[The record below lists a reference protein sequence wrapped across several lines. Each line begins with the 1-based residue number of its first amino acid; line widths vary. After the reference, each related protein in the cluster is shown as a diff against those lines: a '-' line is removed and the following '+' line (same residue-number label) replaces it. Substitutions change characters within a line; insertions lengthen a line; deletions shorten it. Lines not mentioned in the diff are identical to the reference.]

1 VAEHKVAEVTLQNI
15 AKGVLD
21 TVAGHCLSLGLENST
36 DTEELIEVIRV
47 IASNLAIAA
56 YTGLSLKQTA
66 NNPNLGIQELS
77 PRSTGFTKEKI
88 RSIIESVQSSL
99 DFDAIAKPL
108 SKLSAYH
115 FAKYLEIVHAIT
127 VYGDIEIDSSG
138 VIINGSTGHR
148 KMRGAFYTPSSVAR
162 FICEGTIGQAI
173 DELIQLIESGDDP
186 LDSLIQLMHIR
197 VLDPACGPGTFLVEA
212 LRTIKSK
219 YKRIKSAYTKL
230 VVNQATIN
238 GRRLEELDCALSNA
252 ESFTNY
258 MMARLYGVDLDP
270 AAIEVASLSIAAVG
284 AMPRDSMK
292 ALFLTTLKPG
302 NSLIS
307 EFPVGVIRPNERGVG
322 NLLALRNDLKSTQE
336 VAERKRKYSV
346 FKKTVRELE
355 KTLLMDFQGKRAS
368 SILDADGMM
377 HAFCWELEF
386 PEVFLID
393 KRGHCNGFDFVVM
406 NPPYD
411 ILKLNRSEYVSPRQ
425 GLEER
430 RLGLME
436 FDKHKAVEKQQANF
450 FRKSGQYKLSVDNVI
465 NLYRVMIERALQVT
479 SADAKLGFIV
489 PSTLICDLSAR
500 KLRESLLRS
509 YRILGIDDFSEK
521 AQVFEGVTQ
530 AVCVLRVDKAEPPG
544 DVPIAT
550 HQAFSN
556 REAKYYSI
564 PLALVDMVSGDS
576 MSIPR
581 ASKESWGI
589 LEKIHMWPRV
599 GDQRWIVN
607 RRGELD
613 LTAYKQ
619 FISYEETGTKLIRGS
634 HIGRYLVNWTCR
646 NKECYVWRK
655 DFICALGQSG
665 KLKDMESVRIAG
677 QQICN
682 MAQKW
687 RLKFGLVEPGPILG
701 NSCNYLLVRGTK
713 DDRKYMFFL
722 LALMNS
728 HLLNWRFKTTSTNN
742 HVNNGDLAR
751 LPVPNPANLPSRL
764 IEIADL
770 LSDNAE
776 KLVQKAETIVQ
787 HETEALVFRLY
798 GLNKEEALTVLEC
811 QGADEAEIEAIQ
823 SLLQ

>member
-1 VAEHKVAEVTLQNI
+1 LAEYKVAEDTLQSI

-21 TVAGHCLSLGLENST
+21 AVAEQCLSLGLENSAGA
-36 DTEELIEVIRV
+36 EELVEVLRV
-47 IASNLAIAA
+47 VASNLAIAA
-56 YTGLSLKQTA
+56 FTGLSLRQIA
-66 NNPNLGIQELS
+66 SSPDLGIHELS
-77 PRSTGFTKEKI
+77 PRSAGFTEEKI
-88 RSIIESVQSSL
+88 WPIIERVQSSL
-99 DFDAIAKPL
+99 DCEAIVQPL
-108 SKLSAYH
+108 SRLSAYH
-115 FAKYLEIVHAIT
+115 FAKYLEAVHAIT

-138 VIINGSTGHR
+138 VVTNGSTGYR
-148 KMRGAFYTPSSVAR
+148 KRRGAFYTPSSVAR

-173 DELIQLIESGDDP
+173 DELIHLVESGADP
-186 LDSLIQLMHIR
+186 LDSLIQLIHIR
-197 VLDPACGPGTFLVEA
+197 VLDPACGPGIFLVEA
-212 LRTIKSK
+212 LRTIKSR
-219 YKRIKSAYTKL
+219 YQRIKSVYNEFIAKQTS
-230 VVNQATIN
+230 VNRQSL
-238 GRRLEELDCALSNA
+238 GELERTLDNA
-252 ESFTNY
+252 ESFTNH

-270 AAIEVASLSIAAVG
+270 AAVEVASLCIAAVG
-284 AMPRDSMK
+284 TMPREDMK
-292 ALFLTTLKPG
+292 LLFLNTLKPG
-302 NSLIS
+302 NSLVS
-307 EFPVGVIRPNERGVG
+307 EFPVRTIRRDNRVVG
-322 NLLALRNDLKSTQE
+322 SLLALRNDLKSTRE
-336 VAERKRKYSV
+336 IAERKRKYSE
-346 FKKTVRELE
+346 FKDTVRELE
-355 KTLLMDFQGKRAS
+355 KTLLIDFQGKRAS

-411 ILKLNRSEYVSPRQ
+411 ILKLNRSEYVNPRQ
-425 GLEER
+425 SPEER
-430 RLGLME
+430 RLALMR
-436 FDKHKAVEKQQANF
+436 FDKHKAVEKQQASF

-500 KLRESLLRS
+500 KLRASLLRN

-530 AVCVLRVDKAEPPG
+530 AVCVLRVDKAGPPG
-544 DVPIAT
+544 DIPIAT
-550 HQAFSN
+550 HRSFPN
-556 REAKYYSI
+556 REVKYYSI
-564 PLALVDMVSGDS
+564 PLALVDMVSSDS

-589 LEKIHMWPRV
+589 LEKIHVWPRV
-599 GDQRWIVN
+599 GDQGWIVN

-619 FISYEETGTKLIRGS
+619 FISYEETGTNLIRGS
-634 HIGRYLVNWTCR
+634 HIGRYLVNWTCK
-646 NKECYVWRK
+646 NKECYVWRE
-655 DFICALGQSG
+655 DFIRALGQSS
-665 KLKDMESVRIAG
+665 KLVDIESVRIAG

-687 RLKFGLVEPGPILG
+687 RLKFGLVELGTILG

-742 HVNNGDLAR
+742 HVNNRDLAL

-764 IEIADL
+764 VEIADL
-770 LSDNAE
+770 LSENAE
-776 KLVQKAETIVQ
+776 KLVQKAETTIQ

-798 GLNKEEALTVLEC
+798 GLNKEEALTVLKC
-811 QGADEAEIEAIQ
+811 QGADEAEVKAIQ
-823 SLLQ
+823 SLL